1 MERPVDATWLK
12 RRVIELSTHPLNGWD
27 SLGVMALIESAPTL
41 RNPEYATAE
50 WIKTKNNSGYKCS
63 ACGAREKISAVVNER
78 KLRAVLDRSIFLTKC
93 LTLFRNRYKIQL

>member
-63 ACGAREKISAVVNER
+63 ACGAREKISAVVNGTHKFCYHCGAEMV
-78 KLRAVLDRSIFLTKC
+78 KKGGM
-93 LTLFRNRYKIQL
+93 K